1 MNVARL
7 TTSIAVAA
15 ALVAATGCANPAD
28 DKPAAEVGAVK
39 PAATAPA
46 ESTATATASPTA
58 TATAAAPA
66 PEGAGALP
74 IDAAAST
81 IGFVGSKVT
90 GSHEG
95 GFKSFRGAMV
105 LDAEGKAV
113 TNVSAEIDMDSTWS
127 DNERLTGHLKNQDF
141 FDVPKFPKSSFV
153 STAIEPGANLPAG
166 ATHTITGD
174 LTLHGVT
181 RPISFPA
188 RLAVA
193 GPDGA
198 TLDSEFSIKRK
209 DFGIEYAGKTDD
221 LIRDEVVLKLALKA
235 KKAG

>member
-1 MNVARL
+1 MKLAQFS
-7 TTSIAVAA
+7 TTIALAA
-15 ALVAATGCANPAD
+15 ALAAGCANPAD
-28 DKPAAEVGAVK
+28 DKPVAEVGAVK

-46 ESTATATASPTA
+46 DAASTPTP
-58 TATAAAPA
+58 TEATAATAAPA
-66 PEGAGALP
+66 GAVVLP

-95 GFKSFRGAMV
+95 GFKSFRGTMT
-105 LDAEGKAV
+105 LDADGKAV
-113 TNVSAEIDMDSTWS
+113 QQVSAEIDMESTWS
-127 DNERLTGHLKNQDF
+127 DNEKLTGHLKNQDF

-153 STAIEPGANLPAG
+153 STAIEPGTGLPAG
-166 ATHTITGD
+166 ATHTVKGD

-188 RLAVA
+188 KLAVA

-198 TLDSEFSIKRK
+198 VLDSEFSIKRK

-221 LIRDEVVLKLALKA
+221 LIRDEVLLKLALKA
-235 KKAG
+235 RKAG